1 MEKGKMI
8 INGVE
13 VGGSFGSAT
22 SVPYSNTNSGL
33 EATNV
38 QGAIDELNSNLTKRA
53 TAIRVIGICVNGEVI
68 VPYLLPVEHP
78 TTPTVSIVNGAISGV
93 STDTTTSVQ
102 LDASRTNTDQITFKL
117 KPTNGAS
124 ITNGACYLCMVYFL
138 YE

>member
-1 MEKGKMI
+1 M
-8 INGVE
+8 
-13 VGGSFGSAT
+13 
-22 SVPYSNTNSGL
+22 
-33 EATNV
+33 
-38 QGAIDELNSNLTKRA
+38 TKRSI
-53 TAIRVIGICVNGEVI
+53 AIRTVGICIDGEVI

-78 TTPTVSIVNGAISGV
+78 TKPTVSIVNGAISGV
-93 STDTTTSVQ
+93 GIDTATSVQ

>member
-38 QGAIDELNSNLTKRA
+38 QCAIDELNSNIKNIQYGTTVTASNDNVEYYSATVTFEKPFNTVPIVLTQVLYLSKASNGSTIITEVTQTGFTVRSMVA
-53 TAIRVIGICVNGEVI
+53 SVPVMWVAIGE
-68 VPYLLPVEHP
+68 
-78 TTPTVSIVNGAISGV
+78 
-93 STDTTTSVQ
+93 
-102 LDASRTNTDQITFKL
+102 
-117 KPTNGAS
+117 
-124 ITNGACYLCMVYFL
+124 
-138 YE
+138 